1 MCIRDSCSSR
11 RPQPLFE
18 RFGDVGDIYLPKD
31 RESGRSA
38 RPLANHSENKS

>member
-1 MCIRDSCSSR
+1 MSVITSPLQDL
-11 RPQPLFE
+11 QPLFDK
-18 RFGDVGDIYLPKD
+18 FGDVGDIYLPKD